1 MKLIH
6 TGRVALAFTLPDTA
20 WDAYNGTLKGLNE
33 KVGVRS
39 LMALYSNFM
48 HIVALDG
55 TGIKSVADLKGK
67 RVSTGAPGSGTEVK
81 ALRVMEAYGV
91 TPKDLK
97 SQERLGAGES
107 AGALKD
113 RRIDAFFWNG
123 GLPTAAILD
132 RAAVPGT
139 QINLHPHGEPVSK
152 MVDKYG
158 PLYFVANIPKG
169 TYKGVNEDV
178 PVAAV
183 TNFLVV
189 NKKMDDKQA
198 YELTKL
204 L

>member
-1 MKLIH
+1 MKLIR

-20 WDAYNGTLKGLNE
+20 WDAYNGNLKGLNE

-113 RRIDAFFWNG
+113 RRIDAFFW
-123 GLPTAAILD
+123 TADCPRRLFLISPQFQALKSISTLTVSQCRKWWTSTD
-132 RAAVPGT
+132 PYISSPIFPRAHT
-139 QINLHPHGEPVSK
+139 RVSTR
-152 MVDKYG
+152 MSQW
-158 PLYFVANIPKG
+158 LR
-169 TYKGVNEDV
+169 
-178 PVAAV
+178 
-183 TNFLVV
+183 
-189 NKKMDDKQA
+189 
-198 YELTKL
+198 
-204 L
+204 